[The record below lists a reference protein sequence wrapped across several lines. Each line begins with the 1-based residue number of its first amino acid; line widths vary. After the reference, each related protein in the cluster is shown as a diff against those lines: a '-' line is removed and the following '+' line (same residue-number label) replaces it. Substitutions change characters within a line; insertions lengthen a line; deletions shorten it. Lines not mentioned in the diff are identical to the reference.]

1 MRFLTSF
8 TGMRFFLKC
17 FLILMI
23 LSDSSFSFG
32 TELPDS
38 IELRIFNG
46 FVKNLDTDPKF
57 KVRVEFKK
65 EVVTV
70 EEKIEVADG
79 DDNTVRAFADLI
91 ENGNK
96 IIECKS
102 WELGGRAF
110 QNFVLGNITTG
121 SVKQFIT
128 YLSDQQKVTS
138 MDNIEYWFDK
148 MKFDGNTDETPIKLK
163 FKQMMYNGTTLTP
176 AGDAIFNAIWGN
188 VGLRVMFD
196 LSANAIQTPSEQFKV
211 MIADTSN
218 SFYNFIKVK

>member
-1 MRFLTSF
+1 ML
-8 TGMRFFLKC
+8 LKQ
-17 FLILMI
+17 FSLVFLMI
-23 LSDSSFSFG
+23 LSGSFFSVG

-46 FVKNLDTDPKF
+46 FVKNLDTDPKL
-57 KVRVEFKK
+57 KVRIEFKK

-148 MKFDGNTDETPIKLK
+148 MKLDGNTDETPIKLK
-163 FKQMMYNGTTLTP
+163 FKQMMCTGTGNVITLTT
-176 AGDAIFNAIWGN
+176 AGESIWTAISNN
-188 VGLRVMFD
+188 VSLLND
-196 LSANAIQTPSEQFKV
+196 LNVQTKSEF
-211 MIADTSN
+211 INHISN
-218 SFYNFIKVK
+218 IENKFYNFIKVK

>member
-1 MRFLTSF
+1 
-8 TGMRFFLKC
+8 MRFFLKC

-23 LSDSSFSFG
+23 LSDSSFSVG

-38 IELRIFNG
+38 IELGIFNG
-46 FVKNLDTDPKF
+46 FVKNLDNNSKL
-57 KVRVEFKK
+57 KVSVEFKK
-65 EVVTV
+65 KVVTF
-70 EEKIEVADG
+70 EKKTKVANSEN
-79 DDNTVRAFADLI
+79 NTMRAFADLI

-148 MKFDGNTDETPIKLK
+148 MKLDGSTDETPIKLK
-163 FKQMMYNGTTLTP
+163 FKQMMCTGTGNVITLTT
-176 AGDAIFNAIWGN
+176 AGESIWTAISNN
-188 VGLRVMFD
+188 VSLLND
-196 LSANAIQTPSEQFKV
+196 LNVQTKSEF
-211 MIADTSN
+211 INHISN
-218 SFYNFIKVK
+218 IENKFYNFIKVK

>member
-1 MRFLTSF
+1 
-8 TGMRFFLKC
+8 
-17 FLILMI
+17 MI
-23 LSDSSFSFG
+23 LSDSSFSVG

-38 IELRIFNG
+38 IELGIFNG
-46 FVKNLDTDPKF
+46 FVKNLDNNSKL
-57 KVRVEFKK
+57 KVSVEFKK
-65 EVVTV
+65 KVVTF
-70 EEKIEVADG
+70 EKKTKVANSEN
-79 DDNTVRAFADLI
+79 NTMRAFADLI

-148 MKFDGNTDETPIKLK
+148 MKLDGSTDETPIKLK
-163 FKQMMYNGTTLTP
+163 FKQMMCTGTGNVITLTT
-176 AGDAIFNAIWGN
+176 AGESIWTAISNN
-188 VGLRVMFD
+188 VSLLND
-196 LSANAIQTPSEQFKV
+196 LNVQTKSEF
-211 MIADTSN
+211 INHISN
-218 SFYNFIKVK
+218 IENKFYNFIKVK